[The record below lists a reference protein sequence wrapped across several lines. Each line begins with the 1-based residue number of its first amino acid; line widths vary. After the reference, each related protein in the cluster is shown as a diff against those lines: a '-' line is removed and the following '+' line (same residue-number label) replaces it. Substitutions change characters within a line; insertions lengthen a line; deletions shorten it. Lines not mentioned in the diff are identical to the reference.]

1 MKQGRQ
7 ARRRG
12 MFFAALVASIFILI
26 GTLYAPYFHAVVSG
40 SVAIGYFGYL
50 PRQYLEGLWP
60 DLPVALNLGF
70 SWFGLVAAKL
80 LYLTGLRP
88 SFGDTALPFVILR
101 MLPGAIVLP
110 GLIWSLLRAEWR
122 ERLFVVFF
130 LAPIFLGVAQ
140 DRYLLPIQPV
150 LFYYGICAWREIVGY
165 YRKFRIRT
173 A

>member
-1 MKQGRQ
+1 M
-7 ARRRG
+7 
-12 MFFAALVASIFILI
+12 
-26 GTLYAPYFHAVVSG
+26 VSG